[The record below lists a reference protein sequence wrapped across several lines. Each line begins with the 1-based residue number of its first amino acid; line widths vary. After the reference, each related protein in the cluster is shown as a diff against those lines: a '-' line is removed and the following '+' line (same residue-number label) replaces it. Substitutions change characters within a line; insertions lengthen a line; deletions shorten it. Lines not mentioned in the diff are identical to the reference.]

1 MAAMR
6 KVSRTPLNWRTKT
19 TSKKT
24 PTAIRMYCRYVETTS
39 LLAGTLV
46 SDRGLYEPKYTSPG
60 RLGGQVYSLYAPLYN
75 RPPVCE
81 GVTYRRL
88 DMVGRDVRA
97 HRHLERITGALRFLT
112 RPGGAAASSPNA
124 ARPERRTGPAST
136 ADGASWP

>member
-46 SDRGLYEPKYTSPG
+46 SDQGLYEPKYTSLGHP
-60 RLGGQVYSLYAPLYN
+60 GGQVYSLYAPLYN

-81 GVTYRRL
+81 GVTHKRL
-88 DMVGRDVRA
+88 DTVDVRS
-97 HRHLERITGALRFLT
+97 HRHPERITGALRHPA
-112 RPGGAAASSPNA
+112 RSGGAQASSPNV
-124 ARPERRTGPAST
+124 ARPERPTGSAST
-136 ADGASWP
+136 TDGASWP

>member
-39 LLAGTLV
+39 LLARTLV
-46 SDRGLYEPKYTSPG
+46 SDQGLYEPKYTSPG
-60 RLGGQVYSLYAPLYN
+60 RLGGQVYSPYAPLYN

-81 GVTYRRL
+81 GVTHRRL
-88 DMVGRDVRA
+88 DTADVRS
-97 HRHLERITGALRFLT
+97 HRHPERITGALRYPA
-112 RPGGAAASSPNA
+112 RSGGAPTPSPSA
-124 ARPERRTGPAST
+124 ARQERSSRPAS
-136 ADGASWP
+136 